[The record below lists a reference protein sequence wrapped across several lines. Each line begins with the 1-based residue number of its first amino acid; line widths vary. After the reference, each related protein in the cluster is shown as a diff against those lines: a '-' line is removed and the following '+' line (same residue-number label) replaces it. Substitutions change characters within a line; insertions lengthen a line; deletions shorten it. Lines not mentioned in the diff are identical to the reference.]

1 MTRQRK
7 LKEVLNVRLD
17 TALAAEIR
25 RIATA
30 EGRSESDVARTLL
43 NYGVDVSRQLE
54 VQRLSRPFRQEYA
67 DAEWPEPGFV
77 DIRAKWVEG
86 YRPGE
91 VGSVIDDGPDLDRE

>member
-17 TALAAEIR
+17 VPLAAEIR
-25 RIATA
+25 RIAMA

-43 NYGVDVSRQLE
+43 GYGVDVSRQLE
-54 VQRLSRPFRQEYA
+54 AQRLSRPYEEEYP
-67 DAEWPEPGFV
+67 DPESRGFVSIQAEW
-77 DIRAKWVEG
+77 IEG

-91 VGSVIDDGPDLDRE
+91 VGSVIDDAPTLEDERQ